1 MKNYAN
7 NNEEFNP
14 EIDILPTLADV
25 LKSKKSIDVGAN
37 RGEFTAALRRAGFEV
52 DSFEPFADLVSDLE
66 TRFKS
71 DTSIR
76 VHQMACSNKDSIGRF
91 YRYSA
96 LDPKLDSTL
105 FSTLHPHPTYMGLAA
120 KQHSYV
126 ELRRL
131 DTIFNDQLETVFGI
145 LKIDTEGHDL
155 TVLEGA
161 SKINAEALLVE
172 FWDEHFIFNQGKV
185 ANRLSDYQSAI
196 DSTKFP
202 FNILFWRGSDVA
214 QYGFVCNAE
223 ESPPKSWGNILYL
236 RNTEAM
242 VAVKEFCL
250 TKYGAERMAEKRALM
265 PLIED
270 IELDLRQ
277 PDSNIDNEDLE

>member
-37 RGEFTAALRRAGFEV
+37 RGEFTAALRQAGFEV
-52 DSFEPFADLVSDLE
+52 DCFEPMESLARDLE
-66 TRFKS
+66 LRFASDKS
-71 DTSIR
+71 VRI
-76 VHQMACSNKDSIGRF
+76 HEIACSNKNGFGLFYEFSASDSM
-91 YRYSA
+91 
-96 LDPKLDSTL
+96 LDSTL
-105 FSTLHPHPTYMGLAA
+105 FSTLNPHPTYEGLPIG
-120 KQHSYV
+120 QRSIV
-126 ELRRL
+126 DLQRL
-131 DTIFNDQLETVFGI
+131 DTIFEEQLETEFGL

-223 ESPPKSWGNILYL
+223 ESPRRVGE
-236 RNTEAM
+236 T
-242 VAVKEFCL
+242 FC
-250 TKYGAERMAEKRALM
+250 
-265 PLIED
+265 I
-270 IELDLRQ
+270 
-277 PDSNIDNEDLE
+277 